1 MNQMQ
6 MMSYNWSQKQ
16 RSIVNSST
24 SAGSTSSGTTSK
36 KRYVKS
42 WERIFPWV
50 YYDPGKKAMLCRS
63 CVKHKMNNT
72 FTNSGYFNFRKTT
85 LDRHTKSMDS
95 CFWKSSSNTVYAHNY
110 NNKINVY
117 YKINK
122 IIIILLSFSHRKLL
136 F

>member
-1 MNQMQ
+1 MGGVLRRTHDKKM
-6 MMSYNWSQKQ
+6 
-16 RSIVNSST
+16 SIVRWLEKSAPKHLRSEVSSDESEADDELQLESETEINSEQPQVTSST

-85 LDRHTKSMDS
+85 LD
-95 CFWKSSSNTVYAHNY
+95 
-110 NNKINVY
+110 
-117 YKINK
+117 
-122 IIIILLSFSHRKLL
+122 
-136 F
+136 

>member
-1 MNQMQ
+1 MCG
-6 MMSYNWSQKQ
+6 WSLTKNT
-16 RSIVNSST
+16 RDKKMSIVRWLEKSAPKRLRSEVSSDESEADDELQLESETEINSEQPQVTSST

-42 WERIFPWV
+42 WERIFHWV

-95 CFWKSSSNTVYAHNY
+95 CF
-110 NNKINVY
+110 
-117 YKINK
+117 
-122 IIIILLSFSHRKLL
+122 
-136 F
+136 

>member
-1 MNQMQ
+1 MGGVLRRTRDKKM
-6 MMSYNWSQKQ
+6 
-16 RSIVNSST
+16 SIVRWLEKSAPKCLRSEVSSDESEADDELQLESETEINSEQPQVTSST

-85 LDRHTKSMDS
+85 FDRHTKSMDS
-95 CFWKSSSNTVYAHNY
+95 CF
-110 NNKINVY
+110 
-117 YKINK
+117 
-122 IIIILLSFSHRKLL
+122 
-136 F
+136 